1 MLCFSFT
8 PIPPTRSRLRA
19 PDKLGWPNIGNTC
32 SATNQAEIKG
42 SLKRGGHRVLLLVT
56 RLGSGLLI
64 AIGWCAFCAFSWLNS
79 HILSA
84 QMADILLVED
94 KDSLRRVLRLT
105 LENAGYSVTEAGDAH
120 SALNEIATTRHRLVL
135 TDLRMP
141 NGSGLDVLRS
151 ARAADMDVPVIVMTA
166 FGSIDEAVQA
176 MKDGAH
182 DFLQKPV
189 DSNHLLLLVE
199 RALEEARLR
208 TENVLLREEWSRR
221 YGFPRIIGESETL
234 KRAVG
239 ETQRVAQTEATVLL
253 LGESGTGKELFARA
267 VHHLS
272 PRRDNAFVA
281 INCAAIPETLIENE
295 LFGHERGAFTGASD
309 RRQGKFELASG
320 GTVFL
325 DEIGELPLGVQGK
338 LLRAIEEKVVD
349 RIGGRAPVAVDVR
362 VVAATNKDLRAAVD
376 NGQFRGDLF
385 FRLAVFPIEVPPLR
399 DRGDDIVLLAQHF
412 ASEIGRELRGR
423 EAQLSPEA
431 IEAVKQHHWPG
442 NVRELENA
450 IERACILSDTLVL
463 EPADLGLGPSTH
475 ATESL
480 SKLDLSGTLSEV
492 AHRALRVVE
501 RRKILGALEANS
513 GNKSKT
519 AEDLG
524 VSYKTLL
531 NKIKEYAL

>member
-1 MLCFSFT
+1 
-8 PIPPTRSRLRA
+8 
-19 PDKLGWPNIGNTC
+19 
-32 SATNQAEIKG
+32 
-42 SLKRGGHRVLLLVT
+42 
-56 RLGSGLLI
+56 
-64 AIGWCAFCAFSWLNS
+64 
-79 HILSA
+79 
-84 QMADILLVED
+84 
-94 KDSLRRVLRLT
+94 
-105 LENAGYSVTEAGDAH
+105 
-120 SALNEIATTRHRLVL
+120 
-135 TDLRMP
+135 
-141 NGSGLDVLRS
+141 
-151 ARAADMDVPVIVMTA
+151 VIVMTA

-199 RALEEARLR
+199 RALEQARLR
-208 TENVLLREEWSRR
+208 TENILLREEWSRR
-221 YGFPRIIGESETL
+221 YGFPRILGESDVL
-234 KRAVG
+234 KRIVG

-272 PRRDNAFVA
+272 PRRNQPFVA

-309 RRQGKFELASG
+309 RRQGKFELATG

-362 VVAATNKDLRAAVD
+362 VVAATNKDLKAAVD

-399 DRGDDIVLLAQHF
+399 ERGDDIVLLAEHF

-423 EAQLSPEA
+423 EAQLSDEA
-431 IEAVKQHHWPG
+431 LAALKQHRWPG

-450 IERACILSDTLVL
+450 IERACIISDSLIL
-463 EPADLGLGPSTH
+463 QPADLGLGLSDTP
-475 ATESL
+475 ESETL
-480 SKLDLSGTLSEV
+480 AQLDLSGTLSE
-492 AHRALRVVE
+492 AGHRALRLVE
-501 RRKILGALEANS
+501 RRKIRGALKANL

-524 VSYKTLL
+524 ISYKTLL

>member
-1 MLCFSFT
+1 
-8 PIPPTRSRLRA
+8 
-19 PDKLGWPNIGNTC
+19 
-32 SATNQAEIKG
+32 
-42 SLKRGGHRVLLLVT
+42 
-56 RLGSGLLI
+56 
-64 AIGWCAFCAFSWLNS
+64 
-79 HILSA
+79 
-84 QMADILLVED
+84 MADILLVED

-105 LENAGYSVTEAGDAH
+105 LENAGYTVAEAVDART
-120 SALNEIATTRHRLVL
+120 ALNEIANSRHRLVL

-151 ARAADMDVPVIVMTA
+151 ARSADADVPVIVMTA

-199 RALEEARLR
+199 RALEQARLR

-221 YGFPRIIGESETL
+221 YGFPRIIGESEVVKKTV
-234 KRAVG
+234 A

-272 PRRDNAFVA
+272 ARRDKPFVA

-325 DEIGELPLGVQGK
+325 DEIGELPLAVQGK
-338 LLRAIEEKVVD
+338 LLRAIEEKVID

-362 VVAATNKDLRAAVD
+362 VVAATNKNLKAAVD

-385 FRLAVFPIEVPPLR
+385 FRLAVFPIEIPPLR
-399 DRGDDIVLLAQHF
+399 DRTDDVVLLARHF
-412 ASEIGRELRGR
+412 AGEIGRDLRGR
-423 EAQLSPEA
+423 EAQLSDDA
-431 IEAVKQHHWPG
+431 IAALKRHRWPG

-450 IERACILSDTLVL
+450 IERACILSDTMTL
-463 EPADLGLGPSTH
+463 EPADLGFGAAQKDDADALPQ
-475 ATESL
+475 
-480 SKLDLSGTLSEV
+480 LDLSGTLSDV
-492 AHRALRVVE
+492 AHRVLRVAE
-501 RRKILGALEANS
+501 RRKIQTALEANQ

-531 NKIKEYAL
+531 NKIKEYTL

>member
-1 MLCFSFT
+1 M
-8 PIPPTRSRLRA
+8 SRRLDAYVHWFKSA
-19 PDKLGWPNIGNTC
+19 P
-32 SATNQAEIKG
+32 E
-42 SLKRGGHRVLLLVT
+42 
-56 RLGSGLLI
+56 
-64 AIGWCAFCAFSWLNS
+64 
-79 HILSA
+79 
-84 QMADILLVED
+84 MADILLVED
-94 KDSLRRVLRLT
+94 KDSLRRVMRLT
-105 LENAGYSVTEAGDAH
+105 LENAGYSVTESADAR

-141 NGSGLDVLRS
+141 NGSGLDVLRA
-151 ARAADMDVPVIVMTA
+151 ARAADGDVPVIVMTA

-199 RALEEARLR
+199 RALEQARLR
-208 TENVLLREEWSRR
+208 TENILLREEWSRR
-221 YGFPRIIGESETL
+221 YGFPRIIGESQVI

-272 PRRDNAFVA
+272 PRRDKAFVA

-295 LFGHERGAFTGASD
+295 LFGHERGAFTGAND

-349 RIGGRAPVAVDVR
+349 RIGGRAPVPVDVR
-362 VVAATNKDLRAAVD
+362 VVAATNKDLKTAVD
-376 NGQFRGDLF
+376 KGEFRGDLF
-385 FRLAVFPIEVPPLR
+385 FRLAVFPLEIPPLR
-399 DRGDDIVLLAQHF
+399 DRKDDIILLARHF
-412 ASEIGRELRGR
+412 AAEIGRELRGR
-423 EAQLSPEA
+423 EAELDPEA
-431 IEAVKQHHWPG
+431 IAAIRKHHWPG

-450 IERACILSDTLVL
+450 IERACILSDSLIL
-463 EPADLGLGPSTH
+463 QPEDLGFGVNNDRTDETLH
-475 ATESL
+475 D
-480 SKLDLSGTLSEV
+480 LDLSGTLSDV
-492 AHRALRVVE
+492 AHRALELVE
-501 RRKILGALEANS
+501 RKKITASLEANAE
-513 GNKSKT
+513 NKSRT

-524 VSYKTLL
+524 ISYKTLL
-531 NKIKEYAL
+531 NKIKDYGL

>member
-1 MLCFSFT
+1 
-8 PIPPTRSRLRA
+8 
-19 PDKLGWPNIGNTC
+19 
-32 SATNQAEIKG
+32 
-42 SLKRGGHRVLLLVT
+42 V
-56 RLGSGLLI
+56 
-64 AIGWCAFCAFSWLNS
+64 
-79 HILSA
+79 
-84 QMADILLVED
+84 ADILLVED

-105 LENAGYSVTEAGDAH
+105 LENAGYSVAEAIDARA
-120 SALNEIATTRHRLVL
+120 ALNEIATSRHRLVL

-151 ARAADMDVPVIVMTA
+151 ARAADADVPVIVMTA

-199 RALEEARLR
+199 RALEQARLR

-221 YGFPRIIGESETL
+221 YGFPRILGESETL

-272 PRRDNAFVA
+272 ARRDNAFVA

-295 LFGHERGAFTGASD
+295 LFGHERGAFTGATD

-325 DEIGELPLGVQGK
+325 DEIGELPLAVQGK

-349 RIGGRAPVAVDVR
+349 RIGGSAPVAVDVR
-362 VVAATNKDLRAAVD
+362 VVAATNKDLKAAVD

-399 DRGDDIVLLAQHF
+399 DRGDDIIVLAQHF
-412 ASEIGRELRGR
+412 AAEIGRELRGR
-423 EAQLSPEA
+423 EAQLSSG
-431 IEAVKQHHWPG
+431 AVDALRQHHWPG

-450 IERACILSDTLVL
+450 IERACILSDSLIL
-463 EPADLGLGPSTH
+463 EPADLGLGSSATH
-475 ATESL
+475 ESESL
-480 SKLDLSGTLSEV
+480 EQLDLSGTLSEV
-492 AHRALRVVE
+492 AHRVLRIVE
-501 RRKILGALEANS
+501 RRKIVRALEANH
-513 GNKSKT
+513 GHKSKT

>member
-1 MLCFSFT
+1 
-8 PIPPTRSRLRA
+8 
-19 PDKLGWPNIGNTC
+19 
-32 SATNQAEIKG
+32 
-42 SLKRGGHRVLLLVT
+42 
-56 RLGSGLLI
+56 
-64 AIGWCAFCAFSWLNS
+64 
-79 HILSA
+79 
-84 QMADILLVED
+84 MADILLVED

-105 LENAGYSVTEAGDAH
+105 LENAGYTVAEAADARA
-120 SALNEIATTRHRLVL
+120 ALNEIANSRHRLVL

-151 ARAADMDVPVIVMTA
+151 ARSADADVPVIVMTA

-189 DSNHLLLLVE
+189 DSNHLLLLVD
-199 RALEEARLR
+199 RALEQARLR
-208 TENVLLREEWSRR
+208 TENILLREEWSRR
-221 YGFPRIIGESETL
+221 YGFPRIIGESEVV
-234 KRAVG
+234 KRAVA

-272 PRRDNAFVA
+272 PRRDQPFVA

-309 RRQGKFELASG
+309 RRQGKFELAGG

-338 LLRAIEEKVVD
+338 LLRAIEEKMID

-362 VVAATNKDLRAAVD
+362 VVAATNKDLKTAVD

-385 FRLAVFPIEVPPLR
+385 FRLAVFPIEIPPLR
-399 DRGDDIVLLAQHF
+399 DRDDDVTLLARHF
-412 ASEIGRELRGR
+412 AAEIGRELRGR
-423 EAQLSPEA
+423 EAQLSD
-431 IEAVKQHHWPG
+431 EAVAALKHHRWPG

-450 IERACILSDTLVL
+450 IERACILSDTLKL
-463 EPADLGLGPSTH
+463 EPADLGLGPT
-475 ATESL
+475 ATDDADVL
-480 SKLDLSGTLSEV
+480 QQLDLSGTLSDV
-492 AHRALRVVE
+492 AHRVLRVVE
-501 RRKILGALEANS
+501 RRKIQAALVAND

-531 NKIKEYAL
+531 NKIKDYTL

>member
-1 MLCFSFT
+1 MS
-8 PIPPTRSRLRA
+8 
-19 PDKLGWPNIGNTC
+19 
-32 SATNQAEIKG
+32 
-42 SLKRGGHRVLLLVT
+42 
-56 RLGSGLLI
+56 
-64 AIGWCAFCAFSWLNS
+64 
-79 HILSA
+79 
-84 QMADILLVED
+84 DILLVED

-105 LENAGYSVTEAGDAH
+105 LENAGYSVTEAIDAR
-120 SALNEIATTRHRLVL
+120 SALNEIATSRHRLVL

-199 RALEEARLR
+199 RALEQARLR
-208 TENVLLREEWSRR
+208 SENVLLREEWSRR

-272 PRRDNAFVA
+272 PRRDNPFVA

-295 LFGHERGAFTGASD
+295 LFGHERGAFTGATD

-325 DEIGELPLGVQGK
+325 DEIGELPIGVQGK

-362 VVAATNKDLRAAVD
+362 VVAATNKDLKAAVD
-376 NGQFRGDLF
+376 NGEFRGDLF

-412 ASEIGRELRGR
+412 AAEIGRDLRGR
-423 EAQLSPEA
+423 DAQFSSEA
-431 IEAVKQHHWPG
+431 IAALKQHRWPG

-450 IERACILSDTLVL
+450 IERACILSDTLTL
-463 EPADLGLGPSTH
+463 EPADLGLGPSTN
-475 ATESL
+475 EIQSL
-480 SKLDLSGTLSEV
+480 EQVDLSGTLSEV
-492 AHRALRVVE
+492 AHRALRAVE
-501 RRKILGALEANS
+501 RKRIVRALEANA

-531 NKIKEYAL
+531 NKIKDYAL

>member
-1 MLCFSFT
+1 
-8 PIPPTRSRLRA
+8 
-19 PDKLGWPNIGNTC
+19 
-32 SATNQAEIKG
+32 
-42 SLKRGGHRVLLLVT
+42 
-56 RLGSGLLI
+56 
-64 AIGWCAFCAFSWLNS
+64 
-79 HILSA
+79 
-84 QMADILLVED
+84 MADILLVED

-105 LENAGYSVTEAGDAH
+105 LENAGYSVAEAADARA
-120 SALNEIATTRHRLVL
+120 ALNEIANSRHRLVL

-151 ARAADMDVPVIVMTA
+151 ARSADADVPVIVMTA

-189 DSNHLLLLVE
+189 DSNHLLLLVD
-199 RALEEARLR
+199 RALEQARLR
-208 TENVLLREEWSRR
+208 TENILLREEWSRR
-221 YGFPRIIGESETL
+221 YGFPRIIGESEVV
-234 KRAVG
+234 KRAVA

-272 PRRDNAFVA
+272 PRRDQPFVA

-309 RRQGKFELASG
+309 RRQGKFELAGG

-338 LLRAIEEKVVD
+338 LLRAIEEKMID

-362 VVAATNKDLRAAVD
+362 VVAATNKDLKTAVD

-385 FRLAVFPIEVPPLR
+385 FRLAVFPIEIPPLR
-399 DRGDDIVLLAQHF
+399 DRDDDVTLLARHF
-412 ASEIGRELRGR
+412 AAEIGRELRGR
-423 EAQLSPEA
+423 EAQLSD
-431 IEAVKQHHWPG
+431 EAVAALKHHRWPG

-450 IERACILSDTLVL
+450 IERACILSDTLKL
-463 EPADLGLGPSTH
+463 EPADLGLGPT
-475 ATESL
+475 ATDDADAL
-480 SKLDLSGTLSEV
+480 QQLDLSGTLSDV
-492 AHRALRVVE
+492 AHRVLRVVE
-501 RRKILGALEANS
+501 RRKIQAALVAND

-531 NKIKEYAL
+531 NKIKDYTL

>member
-1 MLCFSFT
+1 
-8 PIPPTRSRLRA
+8 
-19 PDKLGWPNIGNTC
+19 
-32 SATNQAEIKG
+32 
-42 SLKRGGHRVLLLVT
+42 
-56 RLGSGLLI
+56 
-64 AIGWCAFCAFSWLNS
+64 
-79 HILSA
+79 
-84 QMADILLVED
+84 MADILLVED

-105 LENAGYSVTEAGDAH
+105 LENAGYTVAEAADARA
-120 SALNEIATTRHRLVL
+120 ALNEIATSRHRLVL

-151 ARAADMDVPVIVMTA
+151 ARAADADVPVIVMTA

-199 RALEEARLR
+199 RALEQARLR
-208 TENVLLREEWSRR
+208 TENILLREEWSRR
-221 YGFPRIIGESETL
+221 YGFPRILGESETL

-239 ETQRVAQTEATVLL
+239 ETQRVAQTETTVLL

-272 PRRDNAFVA
+272 PRRDQPFVA

-362 VVAATNKDLRAAVD
+362 VVAATNKDLKAAVE
-376 NGQFRGDLF
+376 NGEFRGDLF

-399 DRGDDIVLLAQHF
+399 DRGDDVVLLAQHF
-412 ASEIGRELRGR
+412 TAEIGRELRGR
-423 EAQLSPEA
+423 EAQLSAEA
-431 IEAVKQHHWPG
+431 IAAIKQHHWPG

-463 EPADLGLGPSTH
+463 QPKDLGLGPSGD
-475 ATESL
+475 AEPGSVEQF
-480 SKLDLSGTLSEV
+480 DLSGTLSEV

-501 RRKILGALEANS
+501 RKKILRALEAND

>member
-1 MLCFSFT
+1 MS
-8 PIPPTRSRLRA
+8 
-19 PDKLGWPNIGNTC
+19 
-32 SATNQAEIKG
+32 
-42 SLKRGGHRVLLLVT
+42 
-56 RLGSGLLI
+56 
-64 AIGWCAFCAFSWLNS
+64 
-79 HILSA
+79 
-84 QMADILLVED
+84 DILLVED
-94 KDSLRRVLRLT
+94 KESLRRVIRLT
-105 LENAGYSVTEAGDAH
+105 LENAGYTVTESADAR
-120 SALNEIATTRHRLVL
+120 AAINEISSTRYHLVL

-141 NGSGLDVLRS
+141 NGSGLDVLRA
-151 ARAADMDVPVIVMTA
+151 ARTSDPDVPVILMTA

-199 RALEEARLR
+199 RALEQARLR
-208 TENVLLREEWSRR
+208 NENLLLREEWSRR
-221 YGFPRIIGESETL
+221 YGFPRIIGESEVM

-272 PRRDNAFVA
+272 NRRNKPFVA

-325 DEIGELPLGVQGK
+325 DEIGELPLAVQGK
-338 LLRAIEEKVVD
+338 LLRAIEEKVID
-349 RIGGRAPVAVDVR
+349 RIGGRAQVPVDVR
-362 VVAATNKDLRAAVD
+362 VVAATNKDLKAAVD
-376 NGQFRGDLF
+376 QGEFRGDLF
-385 FRLAVFPIEVPPLR
+385 FRLAVFPLEIPALR
-399 DRGDDIVLLAQHF
+399 ERGDDVLLLANHF
-412 ASEIGRELRGR
+412 AAQLGRELRGR
-423 EAQLSPEA
+423 DAQFSEEALNRIRNHP
-431 IEAVKQHHWPG
+431 WPG

-463 EPADLGLGPSTH
+463 EPRDLGFSPPREAEIETLQ
-475 ATESL
+475 E
-480 SKLDLSGTLSEV
+480 LDLSGTLSEV
-492 AHRALRVVE
+492 AHRAIALVE
-501 RRKILGALEANS
+501 RKKILAALEANS
-513 GNKSKT
+513 GNKSLT

-524 VSYKTLL
+524 ISYKTLL
-531 NKIKEYAL
+531 NKIKDYGLGSQ